1 PENYW
6 GVFPSGS
13 LGWVMFISYRAGTV
27 PADAPK
33 GSVYYAAEKLSSGGD
48 GETELI
54 TVRVR
59 AFPPCGMTTGECGR
73 KIINALEPL
82 TLGTTPFD
90 AEKHEGKLYKSYV
103 DVSITY
109 RLPVFYTRFFDM
121 EKVEGRQ
128 VLMSELILTL
138 DV

>member
-1 PENYW
+1 
-6 GVFPSGS
+6 GGAVG
-13 LGWVMFISYRAGTV
+13 GAGPWSALLV
-27 PADAPK
+27 GAGGLRPPPAPR

-59 AFPPCGMTTGECGR
+59 AFPPDGMTTGECGR

-90 AEKHEGKLYKSYV
+90 AEKHEGKLYKSCV